1 MRVTFICRAR
11 VMSWGAKRLLGG
23 FAIGECVIEWLLPC
37 AGIPWLINKYKQ
49 YVLMRERLL
58 NDTQKLRTKL
68 QNSIPEPNTSGRP
81 RYPAPRLVSTH
92 A

>member
-1 MRVTFICRAR
+1 MI
-11 VMSWGAKRLLGG
+11 
-23 FAIGECVIEWLLPC
+23 ECLLPC

-68 QNSIPEPNTSGRP
+68 QNSIPTPNSSGRP
-81 RYPAPRLVSTH
+81 PYPAAALVPTYGLS
-92 A
+92 AASSIRASVPV

>member
-1 MRVTFICRAR
+1 MPR
-11 VMSWGAKRLLGG
+11 
-23 FAIGECVIEWLLPC
+23 

-81 RYPAPRLVSTH
+81 PYLTLALVPRYA
-92 A
+92 